1 MKANIPSTLL
11 TFVLIF
17 FTSFAFSQKDVY
29 FKINHLMGKKPF
41 EFGMVGYNNIQ
52 QPFSFSRLDYYIS
65 NITLYHDNGQ
75 STLAKDVFLLIR
87 KNGEINQKLGDFN
100 IGTLDSISFNI
111 GIDTTLNHGDPTL
124 WPADHPLSPKDPDM
138 HWGWAAG
145 YKFVVL
151 EGKNGEDNLDFE
163 MHAFGDAILSKA
175 VIPAKGKI
183 SDNKLE
189 IVLDADYEKIM
200 TGVELSNVILI
211 HGVNKYVRSVMKN
224 FATSIFTEAAGISSA
239 SESPINEVSV
249 YPNPICSD
257 KVFVQVKDANHSHHI
272 LVKDSYGRLIS
283 AINHVSD
290 TNEITLSNS
299 GIYYIQIIDAQK
311 IIHTS
316 ALIRL

>member
-17 FTSFAFSQKDVY
+17 LASFAFGQKEVY
-29 FKINHLMGKKPF
+29 FKINHLMGKKQF
-41 EFGMVGYNNIQ
+41 EMGMVGLNNLQ
-52 QPFSFSRLDYYIS
+52 QPFSFKRLDYYIS
-65 NITLYHDNGQ
+65 NITLYHDHGQ

-87 KNGEINQKLGDFN
+87 KKGEINQKLGDFN

-124 WPADHPLSPKDPDM
+124 WPADHPLAPKDPDM

-151 EGKNGEDNLDFE
+151 EGKNGVDDLDFE

-175 VIPAKGKI
+175 VIPTKGKI

-189 IVLDADYEKIM
+189 IILDADYEKIM

-211 HGVNKYVRSVMKN
+211 HGVNKHVRSVMKN
-224 FATSIFTEAAGISSA
+224 FATAIFTEASSTT
-239 SESPINEVSV
+239 SINDHLKSNLVV
-249 YPNPICSD
+249 FPNPCFSD
-257 KVFVQVKDANHSHHI
+257 KAFVQWNDTQDGKHLI
-272 LVKDSYGRLIS
+272 IKDSYGRLIS
-283 AINHVSD
+283 YIDNISE
-290 TNEITLSNS
+290 TNEITLINP
-299 GIYYIQIIDAQK
+299 GVYFIQILDTNNK
-311 IIHTS
+311 IHTTT
-316 ALIRL
+316 LIRL